1 MERPT
6 LDHARL
12 VAALGARWPQVEVVS
27 DTGSTN
33 ADLAARAASLP
44 DRTLL
49 AAEHQSAGRGRYD
62 RVWQS
67 PPGAGLTFS
76 VLVRPAVPLARWGW
90 LPLLTGVAV
99 AEAVDGWASLSG
111 TGSTVALKWPNDLL
125 AGGRKLAGILAQTAD
140 DSAVIGVGLNV
151 STTADELP
159 VDTATSLAL
168 VGADPDVVAD
178 RTGLLVAVAERLDA
192 RVAQWDDHQG
202 DAEACGLAAAY
213 RQRCATLGRTVRV
226 TLGGGTTLEGEAR
239 TVDADG
245 HLVVVPADGPEQVV
259 PAGDVEHLRPA
270 G

>member
-6 LDHARL
+6 LDLARL
-12 VAALGARWPQVEVVS
+12 VAALGARWQQVEVVA

-33 ADLAARAASLP
+33 ADLAARAAALP

-49 AAEHQSAGRGRYD
+49 AAEHQNAGRGRFD

-76 VLVRPAVPLARWGW
+76 VLVRPQVPVARWGW

-99 AEAVDGWASLSG
+99 AEALDAWAG
-111 TGSTVALKWPNDLL
+111 VAAALKWPNDVL
-125 AGGRKLAGILAQTAD
+125 ADGRKLAGILAQTAD
-140 DSAVIGVGLNV
+140 DSAVVGVGLNV

-159 VDTATSLAL
+159 VDTATSLVLA
-168 VGADPDVVAD
+168 GGDADVVAD
-178 RTGLLVAVAERLDA
+178 RTGLLVAIAERLDA
-192 RVAQWDDHQG
+192 RVAQWDDHLG

-213 RQRCATLGRTVRV
+213 RERCDTLGREVRV
-226 TLGGGTTLEGEAR
+226 SVGGGTTLVGEAR
-239 TVDADG
+239 AVDADG
-245 HLVVVPADGPEQVV
+245 HLVVVTADGAEHVV
-259 PAGDVEHLRPA
+259 SAGDVEHVRPA